1 MHWMSPG
8 TCTYCNPVSQGP
20 VVVKPGPKGQNSRR
34 TKNQIT
40 PTREVR
46 ERYYVL
52 VHSKLGREDPSFGDI
67 QKQTEI
73 VHVTGALY
81 LWVVKK
87 ILQLGP
93 KVRTIECTPKALL
106 GNSDTIRKLCRG
118 HGVEI
123 VGGFNRADLSLGEE
137 EIASSVIMRPEYR
150 RRRRFI
156 LNLQGQQKDLLRELL
171 ATECEAAKM
180 AVRYFCLAGEKFV
193 SCADIAEAYWDKRA
207 LAHIVRRKITAVLLY
222 LDPSFTVD
230 KGAQKFVGAIRRQV
244 SEHRRTFSG
253 AVTM

>member
-1 MHWMSPG
+1 MCLTKIILRSILPADFFVKVNNVNGGKDVELQAVIKQARCMHWMSPG

-73 VHVTGALY
+73 VHVTRALY

-123 VGGFNRADLSLGEE
+123 VGGFNRADLSLGE
-137 EIASSVIMRPEYR
+137 
-150 RRRRFI
+150 
-156 LNLQGQQKDLLRELL
+156 
-171 ATECEAAKM
+171 
-180 AVRYFCLAGEKFV
+180 
-193 SCADIAEAYWDKRA
+193 
-207 LAHIVRRKITAVLLY
+207 
-222 LDPSFTVD
+222 
-230 KGAQKFVGAIRRQV
+230 
-244 SEHRRTFSG
+244 
-253 AVTM
+253 